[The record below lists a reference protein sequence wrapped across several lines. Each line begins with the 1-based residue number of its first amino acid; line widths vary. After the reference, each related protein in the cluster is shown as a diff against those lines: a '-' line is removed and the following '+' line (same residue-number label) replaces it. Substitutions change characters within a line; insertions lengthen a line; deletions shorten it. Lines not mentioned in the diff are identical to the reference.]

1 LSGGATAF
9 ATTTDTAAYVPYAD
23 AERVLAS
30 LEEWACDAERPM
42 RVLRGPQGSGKSML
56 LAVFAARVG
65 RHAVP
70 VRFSANGL
78 DPETLARTVLDALGT
93 PWEGTP
99 RVALVRAVEQPGTRR
114 VLLLLDDA
122 DALAPR
128 TEMWLFDF
136 VRRSAGAVHALLA
149 VRDERLAAEFANAFQ
164 SGTTV
169 LALDAPMSREEADA
183 WVRAELARSG
193 ADAALRARFDA
204 PMVSRLHTR
213 SGGLPGRLRQE
224 AAAMLAE
231 FALVEAP
238 APRLATATAAERPPT
253 GPLGAHAVNAA
264 APPRPPGPRRES
276 ALRETPVALREPASP
291 RAAAPAPARE
301 PSAPRAA
308 SAAVTDAA
316 PISIDPT
323 RFDVDSKALPRGARR
338 RDSLLR
344 WLLVPAALAAAY
356 IVGFLTS
363 QVLDALRPGAAP
375 GVAQPS
381 VSAAPPRQV
390 ESAAAPQPPPAAA
403 ATAPAMAAPVGNRV
417 AVAAPPAAES
427 ATPDA
432 VATAPAT
439 TPPAVSAAP
448 PPVAQIPARDA
459 STPQSLSK
467 TAPTAPAVA
476 ALAGDSAEAAASPV
490 APEAATIEPATAPEL
505 APPAVSAAAPPARVR
520 RPPAPRPPPLPRS
533 VEVSVEAEPGASI
546 LVNGQPVGS
555 GTVKGLQLAPGPQ
568 LVEVRLLD
576 GRVVERII
584 NVKGTRYDVKV
595 R

>member
-1 LSGGATAF
+1 
-9 ATTTDTAAYVPYAD
+9 VPYAD

-42 RVLRGPQGSGKSML
+42 RVLRGPHGSGKSML
-56 LAVFAARVG
+56 LAVLAARVG

-70 VRFSANGL
+70 VCFSANGL

-136 VRRSAGAVHALLA
+136 VRRSAGSVHALLA

-204 PMVSRLHTR
+204 PTVSRLHTR
-213 SGGLPGRLRQE
+213 SGGVPGRLRQE
-224 AAAMLAE
+224 AAAILAE
-231 FALVEAP
+231 FAALSVEPAASAAREERAPVEAP
-238 APRLATATAAERPPT
+238 PPRLAPAVVSPRPPPS
-253 GPLGAHAVNAA
+253 PLGAHAVAAA
-264 APPRPPGPRRES
+264 APPRPPGPRREP
-276 ALRETPVALREPASP
+276 APRETPVPPREPASA
-291 RAAAPAPARE
+291 RAAAPVPARE

-308 SAAVTDAA
+308 SAAVSDAA
-316 PISIDPT
+316 PAAVELT
-323 RFDVDSKALPRGARR
+323 RFRVDAEAPPRAAPR

-356 IVGFLTS
+356 VLGFLTS
-363 QVLDALRPGAAP
+363 QTLEALRPGAAP
-375 GVAQPS
+375 AGVAVEAPEVTLPS
-381 VSAAPPRQV
+381 VSAAPPRPV
-390 ESAAAPQPPPAAA
+390 ESAAAPPPVAEIRAPDPFTPPPLPTVAP
-403 ATAPAMAAPVGNRV
+403 TAPAMAAPAGES
-417 AVAAPPAAES
+417 AEVAAPPAAEPAAPETA
-427 ATPDA
+427 ATEP
-432 VATAPAT
+432 ATAPEVA
-439 TPPAVSAAP
+439 PPVVSAAP
-448 PPVAQIPARDA
+448 PP
-459 STPQSLSK
+459 
-467 TAPTAPAVA
+467 APVRRPPP
-476 ALAGDSAEAAASPV
+476 SA
-490 APEAATIEPATAPEL
+490 
-505 APPAVSAAAPPARVR
+505 PARVR
-520 RPPAPRPPPLPRS
+520 RPPPQSRS
-533 VEVSVEAEPGASI
+533 VEVSVEAEPGAAI

-555 GTVKGLQLAPGPQ
+555 GTVKGLELAPGPH
-568 LVEVRLLD
+568 LVEVRLPD
-576 GRVVERII
+576 GRVVERLID
-584 NVKGTRYDVKV
+584 VKGTHYNVKV

>member
-9 ATTTDTAAYVPYAD
+9 GVTIDAAAYVPHAG
-23 AERVLAS
+23 AEWVLAS
-30 LEEWACDAERPM
+30 LEEWTCDAERPM
-42 RVLRGPQGSGKSML
+42 RVLRGPHGSGKSML
-56 LAVFAARVG
+56 LAVLAARVG

-70 VRFSANGL
+70 VCFSANGL

-149 VRDERLAAEFANAFQ
+149 VRDERLAAELANAFQ

-183 WVRAELARSG
+183 WVRAELARNG

-204 PMVSRLHTR
+204 PTVSRLHTR
-213 SGGLPGRLRQE
+213 SGGVPGRLRQE
-224 AAAMLAE
+224 AAAILAE
-231 FALVEAP
+231 FAALSGEPAASAAREERAPVEAP
-238 APRLATATAAERPPT
+238 PPRLAPAVVPPRPPPS
-253 GPLGAHAVNAA
+253 PLGAHAVAAA
-264 APPRPPGPRRES
+264 APPRPPGPRREP
-276 ALRETPVALREPASP
+276 APRETPVPPREPASA
-291 RAAAPAPARE
+291 RAVAPVPARE

-308 SAAVTDAA
+308 SAAVSDAA
-316 PISIDPT
+316 PAAVELT
-323 RFDVDSKALPRGARR
+323 RFRVDAEAPPRAAPR

-356 IVGFLTS
+356 VVGFLTS
-363 QVLDALRPGAAP
+363 QTLEALRPGAAP
-375 GVAQPS
+375 AGVAVEAPEVSLPS
-381 VSAAPPRQV
+381 VSAAPPRPV
-390 ESAAAPQPPPAAA
+390 ESAAAPPPVAEIRAPDPFTPPPPLPAVAP
-403 ATAPAMAAPVGNRV
+403 TAPAMAAPAGES
-417 AVAAPPAAES
+417 AEVAAPPAAEPAAPETA
-427 ATPDA
+427 ATEP
-432 VATAPAT
+432 ATAPAVA
-439 TPPAVSAAP
+439 PPVVSAAP
-448 PPVAQIPARDA
+448 PPA
-459 STPQSLSK
+459 
-467 TAPTAPAVA
+467 
-476 ALAGDSAEAAASPV
+476 
-490 APEAATIEPATAPEL
+490 
-505 APPAVSAAAPPARVR
+505 PARVR
-520 RPPAPRPPPLPRS
+520 RPPPQPRN

-555 GTVKGLQLAPGPQ
+555 GTVKGLALAPGPH
-568 LVEVRLLD
+568 LFEVRLPD
-576 GRVVERII
+576 GRVVERVVD
-584 NVKGTRYDVKV
+584 VKGTQYIVKV